1 MSKNGWNQSRSL
13 SIVVTKCTS
22 WVNIHTYTQGLAL
35 NSSKSE
41 EMLGSVGAQE
51 WILKSEGLSLSYE
64 AYYSCVTSYK

>member
-1 MSKNGWNQSRSL
+1 MGERKKSVHVHTHAWMQ
-13 SIVVTKCTS
+13 
-22 WVNIHTYTQGLAL
+22 VNIHTYTQGLAL